1 MKRILGL
8 DLGTN
13 SIGWALIEIDHVKRV
28 VKIIGLGS
36 RILPMDAGEIKNFES
51 GTKTKSAAAQRTND
65 RGSRRLNERYLLR
78 RDRLHLVLDLLNALP
93 THYKLE
99 IDFTNSKGE
108 KCGHFKTNKEPKLA
122 YLPKQKGKKAKFL
135 FMDSYK
141 EMLDDIYS
149 DNVKNEKGK
158 RIPYDWTL
166 YYLRQKALS
175 KEISLEELAWVLLS
189 YNQKRG
195 YEKTDSADE
204 FDDLTVKLNEFG
216 ISKSILEI
224 VDTGKIE
231 IESLILKVVEVSK
244 SKNKFGD
251 YFNILLENGYSYKE
265 YSTEQIT
272 VLDEVIDEVK
282 IIERFST
289 LNEEGT
295 EIDNNKTIYKV
306 EDIFELTVKD
316 IKSKGVKDKYL
327 KEYTNGWTV
336 DTNYAD
342 YNKFQ
347 KANNEIK
354 EEVFVTR
361 LYNNNGEL
369 IKVTKKSETLN
380 LNIAN
385 EPYSEFKLLDPF
397 KSGNWKL
404 LKKKTEK
411 DALAFNSELGLIH
424 KNGEVKKFISPK
436 IYNVLKN
443 DAINGTQ
450 TKISGGM
457 FQVVDRDFYREELN
471 QIISTQK
478 QFHTN
483 LNDRKIFE
491 QCVKTL
497 YPKNES
503 HQKSLLE
510 NKDTIQHLLVEDIL
524 LYQRPL
530 KSKKSEISDCKYEIR
545 YWRDVVD
552 TETGEIYPKKQPL
565 YVKAVSTSHPYFQ
578 EFRIWDK
585 LHNLKLIQLEKEV
598 NGKSL
603 TNQDVTKEYF
613 KSSKEYQELFDELN
627 NRKSLNQ
634 DQFLTYCNKK
644 FNIGYKSNSDDNN
657 FVWNFPAEDEIKGNE
672 TRVSFATR
680 FKRCGFSKYKDFLT
694 QKKELELWHYLYSVS
709 YKERIANNK
718 KSITTFFNNY
728 FNGFEIEDEVKDKII
743 NDFSNYPNF
752 KSNYCAYSEK
762 ALKKFIPIISKGE
775 RSKEYS
781 WTSEKWYKDWLTS
794 LEERKLEILERL
806 KRIDFNTDNPDYSK
820 VEQTNVDY
828 SKGELPFPK
837 GLFNVF
843 RDFNSQEDFKELNL
857 TKASYLI
864 YGRHSELAFAKHWNS
879 PDQIRNELH
888 QELKQHSL
896 NNPVAEKVLLEMMQ
910 IVADIWEHYGK
921 GERKFFSRIHVEVGR
936 ELKKSAKEKKAD
948 TERMSSNRTQ
958 NKRLRYILE
967 DFLKNQ
973 PYNANPNNS
982 DHFERLKIAE
992 EGAEHRSNI
1001 DKKFFEENEKLKA
1014 EKITKKDI
1022 DEILK
1027 KPRISQTD
1035 FIKYKL
1041 WIEQGY
1047 RSPYSGKII
1056 KLTDLFDGTKYN
1068 IDHIFPQASVTNNSL
1083 SNKVVCEREINETKS
1098 DQTGR
1103 EFINNPKKQTISCE
1117 AHKTINN
1124 PKGNVDILN
1133 DDSYVSLVKQQIS
1146 GTKRYI
1152 LLSKEIPKGFI
1163 SSQLNTARHIARKA
1177 MELLS
1182 NIVREEGEVEFRSKN
1197 VLPVTGAVTNE
1208 LKRAWRLNEVW
1219 TELVAPRFIR
1229 LNELTQSNLFGE
1241 WQKSKSGHDYFDCNL
1256 DNTIREKNEAYDIKR
1271 IDHRHHALDALI
1283 VALCTEEHVNYINNI
1298 NANAK
1303 SDEFGKQ
1310 KQIENY
1316 RKKLKRKI
1324 MFTKKDD
1331 LDNENNWYY
1340 MLPGEKRMDNAEN
1353 SNRNSVIEMSYH
1365 YKDFDTFHSD
1375 YRKMILTALQQ
1386 TIVTFKQNLRVINN
1400 RVNYYQAE
1408 PNTKKRV
1415 AQEPKTQKDVNSS
1428 SNKYNWGIRRSLGKE
1443 TYYSKVD
1450 IGKRE
1455 NKQLIKNSDFFFNN
1469 IDAIVNPVLRKQ
1481 VAKIKDI
1488 SATEDIF
1495 KQNLKENFK
1504 NITVECI
1511 SYKIAGRFNNELGS
1525 AFTRKKISEIVDIE
1539 GNTKRIL
1546 LNHLEQFD
1554 TVELPFEEAIVYYDA
1569 LLERDEFEAIIINN
1583 NENIKTNDDLIN
1595 YLRDNRFKYNKVD
1608 YSKLNVF
1615 IDKVKSR
1622 DFRQELQF
1630 KDKIKEHPEI
1640 AFTPQAIEKMNEKDE
1655 LKRLNGGKDH
1665 KPIYKVKTYKDYG
1678 KQRAVSENIMSSKS
1692 KQFVVTDAGSNL
1704 YLGFYQ
1710 RTYPD
1715 KNGEYITERKFKD
1728 IDLIEL
1734 IESLKQDYSNRINP
1748 LPSKIYDNEM
1758 NEYSRCFT
1766 LSPLDLVY
1774 VPTEEEI
1781 DNPELVDIKNLT
1793 KEQTERIYKY
1803 VDGSEG
1809 HANFIPYSASTPIWR
1824 FHGKMKKDIF
1834 KVLSEANK
1842 LSISEKELIQNEFG
1856 LGSQQDKHQN
1866 MIDGVTQ
1873 IKKICWKLEV
1883 NRLGQIKKVFR

>member
-13 SIGWALIEIDHVKRV
+13 SIGWALVEIDHEKKI

-36 RILPMDAGEIKNFES
+36 RILPMDAGEIGDFERS
-51 GTKTKSAAAQRTND
+51 GKIKSTTAQRTEK
-65 RGSRRLNERYLLR
+65 RGPRRLNERYLLR

-93 THYKLE
+93 AHYKLE

-108 KCGHFKTNKEPKLA
+108 KCGQFKTNKEPKLA
-122 YLPKQKGKKAKFL
+122 YFPKQKGEKAKFL
-135 FMDSYK
+135 FMNSYK
-141 EMLDDIYS
+141 EMLDDINS
-149 DNVKNEKGK
+149 DNVKNEKRK

-175 KEISLEELAWVLLS
+175 KKISLEELAWVLLS

-195 YEKTDSADE
+195 YEKTEVEDKSTNDSE
-204 FDDLTVKLNEFG
+204 FVEELDLRVLDVFEKEKEGKKYFEIHLDGNDKFTYNEYSDIQMTFKDDLKEVVK
-216 ISKSILEI
+216 ISK
-224 VDTGKIE
+224 VDDEGNIDKSRTEYKITD
-231 IESLILKVVEVSK
+231 IYSLKIQKFDYERIDA
-244 SKNKFGD
+244 KNKYTLTYQNGWIETKLTANYFNFKYKNALNKPYDYIVETVYDNHGKFKTQQGKERKLREPDFGD
-251 YFNILLENGYSYKE
+251 NS
-265 YSTEQIT
+265 S
-272 VLDEVIDEVK
+272 D
-282 IIERFST
+282 
-289 LNEEGT
+289 
-295 EIDNNKTIYKV
+295 
-306 EDIFELTVKD
+306 
-316 IKSKGVKDKYL
+316 
-327 KEYTNGWTV
+327 WT
-336 DTNYAD
+336 
-342 YNKFQ
+342 
-347 KANNEIK
+347 
-354 EEVFVTR
+354 
-361 LYNNNGEL
+361 
-369 IKVTKKSETLN
+369 
-380 LNIAN
+380 
-385 EPYSEFKLLDPF
+385 
-397 KSGNWKL
+397 L

-411 DALAFNSELGLIH
+411 EALAFNSELGLVH
-424 KNGEVKKFISPK
+424 KNGEVKKYISPK

-443 DAINGTQ
+443 DAKNGAQ
-450 TKISGGM
+450 TKIIGGM

-483 LNDRKIFE
+483 LADRDIFE

-497 YPKNES
+497 YPKNEN

-510 NKDTIQHLLVEDIL
+510 NKDAIQHLLVEDIL

-530 KSKKSEISDCKYEIR
+530 RSKKSEISDCKYEIR
-545 YWRDVVD
+545 YWRDIVD
-552 TETGEIYPKKQPL
+552 TETGEIHPKKQPV

-585 LHNLKLIQLEKEV
+585 LHNLKLIQLDKKV
-598 NGKSL
+598 NGKSS
-603 TNQDVTKEYF
+603 TNQDVTKDYF

-644 FNIGYKSNSDDNN
+644 FNIGYKSKSNDNN

-680 FKRCGFSKYKDFLT
+680 FKRCGFSNYKDFLT

-709 YKERIANNK
+709 YKDRIANNK

-728 FNGFEIEDEVKDKII
+728 FNDFEIEEKVKEKII
-743 NDFSNYPNF
+743 NDFSNYPKF

-762 ALKKFIPIISKGE
+762 ALKKFIPIINLGE
-775 RSKEYS
+775 YKEYS
-781 WTSEKWYKDWLTS
+781 WLSEKWYKNWQAV
-794 LEERKLEILERL
+794 LEVRKLEILERL
-806 KRIDFNTDNPDYSK
+806 KKIDFNTDKPDYSK

-828 SKGELPFPK
+828 SIGELLFPK

-843 RDFNSQEDFKELNL
+843 RDFNSQEEFKELNL

-864 YGRHSELAFAKHWNS
+864 YGRHSELAFAKYWNS
-879 PDQIRNELH
+879 PDQIRKELH

-910 IVADIWEHYGK
+910 IVADIWEYYGK
-921 GERKFFSRIHVEVGR
+921 GEQKFFSRIHVEVGR
-936 ELKKSAKEKKAD
+936 DLKKSAKEKKAE
-948 TERMSSNRTQ
+948 TKRMSSNRAQ

-967 DFLKNQ
+967 NFLKNQ

-992 EGAEHRSNI
+992 EGAEHKSNI
-1001 DKKFFEENEKLKA
+1001 DKKFFEENEKLRT

-1027 KPRISQTD
+1027 KTRISQTD

-1068 IDHIFPQASVTNNSL
+1068 IDHIFPRASVTNNSL
-1083 SNKVVCEREINETKS
+1083 SNKVVCELEINELKGN
-1098 DQTGR
+1098 QTGR
-1103 EFINNPKKQTISCE
+1103 EFVNNPKKRIVSCA
-1117 AHKTINN
+1117 AHKTTGD
-1124 PKGNVDILN
+1124 KEGLTEIL
-1133 DDSYVSLVKQQIS
+1133 DDQKYVALVKQHFYDK
-1146 GTKRYI
+1146 KRYI

-1182 NIVREEGEVEFRSKN
+1182 HIVREEGEVEFRSKN

-1241 WQKSKSGHDYFDCNL
+1241 ERDSKGHKYFDCNL
-1256 DNTIREKNEAYDIKR
+1256 DKTIRDKNEAYDIKR

-1283 VALCTEEHVNYINNI
+1283 IALCTEEHVNYINNI
-1298 NANAK
+1298 NADAK
-1303 SDEFGKQ
+1303 SDDFGKQ
-1310 KQIENY
+1310 KQIEKY
-1316 RKKLKRKI
+1316 RQTLKRKI
-1324 MFTKKDD
+1324 MFTKKDET
-1331 LDNENNWYY
+1331 DNENNWYY

-1353 SNRNSVIEMSYH
+1353 SNRNSVIEMLYH

-1386 TIVTFKQNLRVINN
+1386 TISTFKQNLRVINN

-1415 AQEPKTQKDVNSS
+1415 AQEPKTQKDINKS

-1443 TYYSKVD
+1443 TYYSKID
-1450 IGKRE
+1450 IGERE
-1455 NKQLIKNSDFFFNN
+1455 NKKLITKSNFFFNN
-1469 IDAIVNPVLRKQ
+1469 IDAIVNPDLRNQIKK
-1481 VAKIKDI
+1481 VKDI
-1488 SATEDIF
+1488 SVSEDDF
-1495 KQNLKENFK
+1495 KQNLKNNFK
-1504 NITVECI
+1504 NIKVECI
-1511 SYKIAGRFNNELGS
+1511 SYKIAGRFNNELDS
-1525 AFTRKKISEIVDIE
+1525 TFNSDKIKKIVDLE
-1539 GNTKRIL
+1539 GNTKKIL
-1546 LNHLEQFD
+1546 FNHLMQFD
-1554 TVELPFEEAIVYYDA
+1554 TIELPFEEAIIYYNA
-1569 LLERDEFEAIIINN
+1569 LLEKDEFEVIINN
-1583 NENIKTNDDLIN
+1583 NDVNIKTNTELFN
-1595 YLRDNRFKYNKVD
+1595 YLRNNKFNYNKVD

-1622 DFRQELQF
+1622 NFRQELQF
-1630 KDKIKEHPEI
+1630 QDKIKEHPEI

-1665 KPIYKVKTYKDYG
+1665 KPIYKVKTFEG
-1678 KQRAVSENIMSSKS
+1678 FGNQRAISKDTMSIKS
-1692 KQFVVTDAGSNL
+1692 KQFVVNDAGTNIYLAVYEIDDKTKISRKNSIRLFREISIFDIIEFQTATNSNNL
-1704 YLGFYQ
+1704 PIEKFIFN
-1710 RTYPD
+1710 D
-1715 KNGEYITERKFKD
+1715 EGEKYNFLFTLTQNDTVK
-1728 IDLIEL
+1728 
-1734 IESLKQDYSNRINP
+1734 IN
-1748 LPSKIYDNEM
+1748 YDNSDIIFAF
-1758 NEYSRCFT
+1758 NRYSKG
-1766 LSPLDLVY
+1766 DVY
-1774 VPTEEEI
+1774 FRPINHAYE
-1781 DNPELVDIKNLT
+1781 
-1793 KEQTERIYKY
+1793 IYKY
-1803 VDGSEG
+1803 EVDLR
-1809 HANFIPYSASTPIWR
+1809 IDKDT
-1824 FHGKMKKDIF
+1824 GK
-1834 KVLSEANK
+1834 L
-1842 LSISEKELIQNEFG
+1842 G
-1856 LGSQQDKHQN
+1856 GSQVNETTSFNGK
-1866 MIDGVTQ
+1866 Q
-1873 IKKICWKLEV
+1873 IKNICTKLNI
-1883 NRLGQIKKVFR
+1883 NRLGEITDKK